1 MTIDGESPA
10 WLFKDDPDLGV
21 FVTEEVWRGMPIL
34 WVVHDRDGDWVFG
47 SVSDFDQ
54 DTTSLVHLSYVASR
68 HPECA
73 DIADLPRG
81 WRAERSSAD
90 DDWQSEQM
98 DESDDE

>member
-10 WLFKDDPDLGV
+10 WLFRDDRDLGV
-21 FVTEEVWRGMPIL
+21 FVTEEVWRGSPIL

-54 DTTSLVHLSYVASR
+54 DTTSLVHLSYVAAR

-90 DDWQSEQM
+90 DDWQREQM